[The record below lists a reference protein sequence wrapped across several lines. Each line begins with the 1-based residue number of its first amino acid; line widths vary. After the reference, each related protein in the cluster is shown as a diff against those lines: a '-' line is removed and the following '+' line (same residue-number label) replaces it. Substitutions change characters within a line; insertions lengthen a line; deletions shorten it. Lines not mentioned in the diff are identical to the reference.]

1 MDYIV
6 STKNKFC
13 LFLDDGDEDVD
24 PMEILAMREKEVEA
38 HKKDSKSK
46 ETKSSKDSKSAVKAK
61 KTGKSAPSS
70 QDSKAK
76 PDNRD
81 TRKEGKNGY
90 AFQFWGTLLD
100 MAAHV

>member
-13 LFLDDGDEDVD
+13 LFLEDGDEDVD
-24 PMEILAMREKEVEA
+24 PMEILAMRLEKEAEA

-46 ETKSSKDSKSAVKAK
+46 DPKSWKDSKSAVKAK

-81 TRKEGKNGY
+81 THKEGKNGY
-90 AFQFWGTLLD
+90 AVQL
-100 MAAHV
+100 